1 MEARQL
7 IASFRLRGPSRHNR
21 LLQLVMVRVG
31 LLARLL
37 LLRLLLVV
45 VVVMVVPIGHG
56 LFPVGN
62 LTIAI
67 PAYTH
72 WFVQLL

>member
-1 MEARQL
+1 
-7 IASFRLRGPSRHNR
+7 
-21 LLQLVMVRVG
+21 MVRVG

-45 VVVMVVPIGHG
+45 VVVPVGHG
-56 LFPVGN
+56 LLSVGN

-67 PAYTH
+67 AANAH